1 MPRSSPVCCITMQ
14 QMKPKRHGATRRSSK
29 PAACIC
35 CVGRHHHP
43 GLPPRSPRLSART
56 PRTPKKLAVKHM
68 CCTGRTPQTPHRGQ
82 GQQGLS
88 KLGRSKCLF
97 RLFRRTTSRSPCRSV
112 PVRDRGNNEVKVYNP
127 RHVEAAA
134 VATPLKAEDAES
146 SNDEY
151 SLLVK
156 EGFSR
161 EDVAAVTIQTY
172 FRGHLVHFCPSPCI
186 SSSESC
192 RM

>member
-1 MPRSSPVCCITMQ
+1 MARSSPVCCISMQ
-14 QMKPKRHGATRRSSK
+14 QMKPKRDGATRRGSK

-56 PRTPKKLAVKHM
+56 PRTPKTPAVKHM
-68 CCTGRTPQTPHRGQ
+68 CCTGRTPQTPRRRQ
-82 GQQGLS
+82 GQQGQA
-88 KLGRSKCLF
+88 KLGRSKRWF
-97 RLFRRTTSRSPCRSV
+97 RLFRRTMSHSPRRSV
-112 PVRDRGNNEVKVYNP
+112 PGRKGGNNNEVKVYNP

-134 VATPLKAEDAES
+134 AVTTPLKAEDGAS

-172 FRGHLVHFCPSPCI
+172 FRGHLVNFHPS
-186 SSSESC
+186 SC
-192 RM
+192 MNIN